1 MELNMWTLA
10 SGAVF
15 LLLALLDWMGSK
27 ALIKKECRDHL
38 ALRRYQKR
46 QGLMEAV
53 VGLCG
58 VGYSVLEPMA
68 EKPPLGLGVI
78 AAVGVILILLNNR
91 AFLKEVQEEE

>member
-1 MELNMWTLA
+1 MELNVWTLV

-15 LLLALLDWMGSK
+15 LALALLDWMGSK
-27 ALIKKECRDHL
+27 VLVKKEYRDHP

-58 VGYSVLEPMA
+58 VGYTFLEQAA

-78 AAVGVILILLNNR
+78 AVIGVILILLNNR
-91 AFLKEVQEEE
+91 AFLKEIEEEE